1 MIIIFFFAPQTTDIS
16 SLMIASIF
24 SFQDSKPFLPP
35 SNLPSRVPHFT
46 GRQRE
51 CEDIRRHLTSKSTR
65 IVSIWGSPGFGKT
78 SVATEVGHQLQ
89 TGGLPVYFFS
99 MRRLLSKAGLT
110 MQLLSFFRRHST
122 KDQMPQRM
130 SLEDEL
136 SLFLSNIS
144 GEFVIIL
151 DNADDLLESGAPN
164 VKEDFINLLEVI
176 LSQFKN
182 LTFLLTTRESLEFMN
197 VHFEGHQAVR
207 IGPLHESFSQ
217 TLVGGLLPKAT
228 ASDCSNIAK
237 LCGFVPLAMKLFCSS
252 IAEDNAQ
259 PTQFLVIFKE
269 SIEDNL
275 LELLDDSD
283 YPSNLRL
290 KFLFESSFQRLSLSD
305 KKALVSLSVLS
316 GDFNHSVAA
325 AVMGVKTTLEA
336 KKILH
341 RLRKKSFLDYS
352 FKPESFSMHKLILSF
367 LRERG
372 QDEMKEAML
381 NSKARLS
388 AFYVS
393 LFEQLNQQFL
403 TGQSMQ
409 AFIDFYEEKQNII
422 QSLMESCSD
431 PKTCDVAFGVLTKA
445 EIFLDSLFWCEG
457 KIIDKIYDH
466 ATKEAQAFGKSVFY
480 SQLLVSLAF
489 TELTWGIHG
498 RSMTMLSEAEGLS
511 LSVDDKRKILCYK
524 GICQL
529 VSGKIDD
536 GAQNLQEALC
546 LMSDSP
552 EQRILSITALQ
563 ILVTYFLFNKK
574 KATSLEFCTKAL
586 HECRALGD
594 TGLLVIPPVNNK
606 DLTMIEADMPEPDV
620 ITTQP
625 LRLETICVV
634 SKATEMFSDYETKQ
648 AISKSVLRMSNQ
660 TKTQILPHS
669 IGSWTFQR
677 NINSTLKNVLN
688 KPEEASKL
696 CDTRIS
702 YHKKTLKQSGKV
714 NTGDKVRPNKNLNLN
729 LHQEE
734 LYKSYMDQGNTLLLV
749 QNYPRAIQSFEYALN
764 IARGLFK
771 EEHPDTAES
780 YFSIGV
786 TQHALGNFSS
796 ALQTDQRALDIRVKL
811 FREEHRDTAKS
822 YFSIGV
828 AQHALGN
835 FSSALQSHQ
844 RALDIRVK
852 LFGEEHPDTAE
863 SYFSIGV
870 TQHALGNFS
879 SALQSEQCTLDIRVK
894 LFGEEHRDTAKSYFS
909 IGVAQHALG
918 NFSSALQSHQ
928 RALDTRVKLFGEE
941 HPDTAK
947 SYLNLGV
954 TQHALGNFSSALQS
968 KQRAL
973 DIRVKLFGEEHP
985 DTAESY
991 SSIGVTQHALGNFS
1005 SALQSKQRALD
1016 IRVKLFGEEHPD
1028 TAESY
1033 FSIGVTQHALGNFSS
1048 ALQSYQCA
1056 LDITVKLFGEEHPD
1070 TAESYFSI
1078 GVTQHALGNFS
1089 SALQS
1094 KQHALDIRVKLFGE
1108 EHPDTAKS
1116 YFSIGVTQHA
1126 LGNFSSALQS
1136 YHRALDI
1143 SVKLF
1148 GEEHRDT
1155 AESYFSIGVTQHA
1168 LGNFSSALQSKQRA
1182 LDITVKLFGEEHPD
1196 TAESYFSIGVTQHA
1210 LGNFSSALQ
1219 SKQRA
1224 LDIRVKLFGEEHP
1237 DTAESYFSIGVAQ
1250 HALGNFSSALQSC
1263 QRALDIRV
1271 KLFGEEHPDTA
1282 ESYFSIG
1289 VTQHALGN
1297 FSSALQSDQ
1306 GALDIRVKL
1315 FGEEHPDTA
1324 ESYFSIGVTQH
1335 ALGNFS
1341 SALQSKQR
1349 ALDIRVKLFG
1359 EEHRDT
1365 AKSYFNLGVTQHALG
1380 NFSSAL
1386 QSK

>member
-1 MIIIFFFAPQTTDIS
+1 
-16 SLMIASIF
+16 
-24 SFQDSKPFLPP
+24 
-35 SNLPSRVPHFT
+35 
-46 GRQRE
+46 
-51 CEDIRRHLTSKSTR
+51 
-65 IVSIWGSPGFGKT
+65 
-78 SVATEVGHQLQ
+78 
-89 TGGLPVYFFS
+89 
-99 MRRLLSKAGLT
+99 
-110 MQLLSFFRRHST
+110 MQLLSFFKRHST

-164 VKEDFINLLEVI
+164 VKDDFINLLEVI

-259 PTQFLVIFKE
+259 PTQFLVSFKE
-269 SIEDNL
+269 SIEDNML
-275 LELLDDSD
+275 GLLDDSD

-367 LRERG
+367 VRERG

-393 LFEQLNQQFL
+393 LFEKLNKRFL

-445 EIFLDSLFWCEG
+445 EFFLDSLFWCEG
-457 KIIDKIYDH
+457 KVFNKIYDH
-466 ATKEAQAFGKSVFY
+466 ATEKAQAFGKSVFY
-480 SQLLVSLAF
+480 NQLLVSLAF
-489 TELTWGIHG
+489 GEVTWGIDG
-498 RSMTMLSEAEGLS
+498 RSMMLLREAEGLS
-511 LSVDDKRKILCYK
+511 LSVDDKRKILSYK

-574 KATSLEFCTKAL
+574 KATSLEFYTKAL

-625 LRLETICVV
+625 LRLETICFV
-634 SKATEMFSDYETKQ
+634 SKATEMLSDYETKQ

-688 KPEEASKL
+688 NPEEASKL

-702 YHKKTLKQSGKV
+702 YHEKTLKQSGKV
-714 NTGDKVRPNKNLNLN
+714 NAGDKVRPNKNLNSN

-734 LYKSYMDQGNTLLLV
+734 LYKSYMDQGHTLLLV

-786 TQHALGNFSS
+786 TQHALGNFWSALQSKQRALDITVKLFGEEHRDTAKSYFNLGVTQHALGNFSS
-796 ALQTDQRALDIRVKL
+796 ALQSYQRALDIRVKL
-811 FREEHRDTAKS
+811 FGEEHRDTAES

-828 AQHALGN
+828 TQHALGNFSSALQSYQRALDIRFKLFGEDHPDTAKSYFAIGVTQHALGNFSSALQSYQRALDIRVKLFGEEHPDTAESYFCIGVTQHALGNFSSALQSYQRALDIRVKLFGEEHRDTAESYFSIGVTQHALGNFSSALQSYQRALDIRVKLFGEEHPDTAESYFCIGVTQHALGNFSSALQSYQRALDIRVKLFGEEHRDTAESYFSIGVTQHALGN

-844 RALDIRVK
+844 RALDIRVKLFGEDHPHTAKSYFCIGVTQHALGNFSSALQSHQRGLDIRVK

-879 SALQSEQCTLDIRVK
+879 SAL
-894 LFGEEHRDTAKSYFS
+894 
-909 IGVAQHALG
+909 
-918 NFSSALQSHQ
+918 
-928 RALDTRVKLFGEE
+928 
-941 HPDTAK
+941 
-947 SYLNLGV
+947 
-954 TQHALGNFSSALQS
+954 
-968 KQRAL
+968 
-973 DIRVKLFGEEHP
+973 
-985 DTAESY
+985 
-991 SSIGVTQHALGNFS
+991 
-1005 SALQSKQRALD
+1005 
-1016 IRVKLFGEEHPD
+1016 
-1028 TAESY
+1028 
-1033 FSIGVTQHALGNFSS
+1033 
-1048 ALQSYQCA
+1048 
-1056 LDITVKLFGEEHPD
+1056 
-1070 TAESYFSI
+1070 
-1078 GVTQHALGNFS
+1078 
-1089 SALQS
+1089 
-1094 KQHALDIRVKLFGE
+1094 
-1108 EHPDTAKS
+1108 
-1116 YFSIGVTQHA
+1116 
-1126 LGNFSSALQS
+1126 
-1136 YHRALDI
+1136 
-1143 SVKLF
+1143 
-1148 GEEHRDT
+1148 
-1155 AESYFSIGVTQHA
+1155 
-1168 LGNFSSALQSKQRA
+1168 
-1182 LDITVKLFGEEHPD
+1182 
-1196 TAESYFSIGVTQHA
+1196 
-1210 LGNFSSALQ
+1210 
-1219 SKQRA
+1219 
-1224 LDIRVKLFGEEHP
+1224 
-1237 DTAESYFSIGVAQ
+1237 
-1250 HALGNFSSALQSC
+1250 
-1263 QRALDIRV
+1263 
-1271 KLFGEEHPDTA
+1271 
-1282 ESYFSIG
+1282 
-1289 VTQHALGN
+1289 
-1297 FSSALQSDQ
+1297 
-1306 GALDIRVKL
+1306 
-1315 FGEEHPDTA
+1315 
-1324 ESYFSIGVTQH
+1324 
-1335 ALGNFS
+1335 
-1341 SALQSKQR
+1341 
-1349 ALDIRVKLFG
+1349 
-1359 EEHRDT
+1359 
-1365 AKSYFNLGVTQHALG
+1365 
-1380 NFSSAL
+1380 
-1386 QSK
+1386 